1 MPSLAA
7 LRLSLLEAGGCDVN
21 WWVPLLVA
29 VITGPV
35 VVLLQMLRNENTNQH
50 AESRELLHHMI
61 IKVDDIHDD
70 VNELKEDFKQHIKD
84 GHGNQVG

>member
-1 MPSLAA
+1 MPSL
-7 LRLSLLEAGGCDVN
+7 LEVGGCDVN
-21 WWVPLLVA
+21 WWVPLVVA

-70 VNELKEDFKQHIKD
+70 VADLKQDFSKHTKD
-84 GHGNQVG
+84 GHGH